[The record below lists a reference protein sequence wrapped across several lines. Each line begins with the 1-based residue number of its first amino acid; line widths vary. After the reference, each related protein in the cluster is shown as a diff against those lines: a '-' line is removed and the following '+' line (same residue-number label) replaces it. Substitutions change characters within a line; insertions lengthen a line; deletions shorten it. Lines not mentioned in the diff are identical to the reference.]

1 MSRFRLGRDSV
12 NFLVHLLS
20 YELAI
25 NTLPSPWALTNRPE
39 IPGEFTEISN
49 LSSWEDDNCWLR
61 ILQWLLGLNLKYR
74 SKQNTD
80 KWTSWPS
87 TDQNSR
93 DLPQTTTAAETLQ
106 NKGLNETYNSS
117 ARVINLCTFP
127 GQLMQ
132 NKQVH
137 KTHLCT
143 SLKVV
148 MKGSQKLKPSPTSLP
163 TKLCPTPNG
172 PQNLTPPPIVNYGS
186 LKHKHW

>member
-1 MSRFRLGRDSV
+1 MVFAGKGGNRIKLCCSVTRYVIRLAFVYPWNKNYGFEKNHSFSIIPQIFNFIPLISRAHCPKVS
-12 NFLVHLLS
+12 
-20 YELAI
+20 E
-25 NTLPSPWALTNRPE
+25 
-39 IPGEFTEISN
+39 
-49 LSSWEDDNCWLR
+49 
-61 ILQWLLGLNLKYR
+61 
-74 SKQNTD
+74 
-80 KWTSWPS
+80 
-87 TDQNSR
+87 
-93 DLPQTTTAAETLQ
+93 
-106 NKGLNETYNSS
+106 NKGFNESYNGS